1 LNYTKSNRIWKTQLK
16 YIQSWFNNTQKK
28 IISNSI
34 FNNRFELKHIKKDFD
49 CITIRCI
56 VWERLNRWWVIVNWV
71 RINHVVVVVHLLLQ
85 LGEKVCSCLG
95 FWKIESIWYF
105 NFMKLELKLKLKLKL
120 NFESCG
126 KRNERTSI
134 NLNFKEMLF
143 RLFSFSFF
151 KG

>member
-95 FWKIESIWYF
+95 FWKIESVSCIWYF
-105 NFMKLELKLKLKLKL
+105 NFKKFELKLKLKLKL

-126 KRNERTSI
+126 KRNEQVQTSI
-134 NLNFKEMLF
+134 LRKC
-143 RLFSFSFF
+143 
-151 KG
+151 